1 MIFTKEKSNSLSEL
15 VLESKNLL
23 ENVKKGQYAYQI
35 NMQTNDDQL
44 QQIVNNINEMQA
56 LQAKQME
63 NKSVRLSNVLVN
75 NPLGFWDAFLPSG
88 KFPAEDVE
96 FNIDPEL
103 KHLLGYTESELNNG
117 LSDLTSLVSEEDADQ
132 VIEALQKHLADKSGH
147 TLFKMVHRMRFKDGE
162 ERWVQTF
169 GQATRNEIGIPKRL
183 IVAISDIHDRIVASE
198 KLNNFVTRYDLVN
211 EALVEAPW
219 EIIIDQKNPNQMFKE
234 IWWSPQFRQSLGFKD
249 EIELPNEISS
259 WSDRIH
265 PEDKEMVL
273 QVFNNHMMDFSGRTP
288 YEVDYRLQLKSG
300 EYRWFHT
307 SGRTLRDEKGSP
319 LRIAGTIRDISY
331 EKLKKATIEETV
343 ARMVELSASI
353 NEMVTGIAS
362 ITTQAQKLA
371 TTQEKTTLA
380 ANDAKVFA
388 DETKD
393 ISNFIKGI
401 ADQTNL
407 LGLNASIEAARA
419 GDQGKGFGVVA
430 DEVRKLAVN
439 SADATK
445 NIESSLTQMKGSIE
459 TIIDYMNIINDLAHT
474 QASLTEQMNAT
485 ADVINKMSQDL
496 VDFAKRK

>member
-1 MIFTKEKSNSLSEL
+1 
-15 VLESKNLL
+15 
-23 ENVKKGQYAYQI
+23 
-35 NMQTNDDQL
+35 
-44 QQIVNNINEMQA
+44 
-56 LQAKQME
+56 ME
-63 NKSVRLSNVLVN
+63 
-75 NPLGFWDAFLPSG
+75 
-88 KFPAEDVE
+88 
-96 FNIDPEL
+96 
-103 KHLLGYTESELNNG
+103 
-117 LSDLTSLVSEEDADQ
+117 
-132 VIEALQKHLADKSGH
+132 
-147 TLFKMVHRMRFKDGE
+147 
-162 ERWVQTF
+162 
-169 GQATRNEIGIPKRL
+169 
-183 IVAISDIHDRIVASE
+183 
-198 KLNNFVTRYDLVN
+198 
-211 EALVEAPW
+211 
-219 EIIIDQKNPNQMFKE
+219 
-234 IWWSPQFRQSLGFKD
+234 
-249 EIELPNEISS
+249 
-259 WSDRIH
+259 
-265 PEDKEMVL
+265 
-273 QVFNNHMMDFSGRTP
+273 
-288 YEVDYRLQLKSG
+288 
-300 EYRWFHT
+300 
-307 SGRTLRDEKGSP
+307 
-319 LRIAGTIRDISY
+319 
-331 EKLKKATIEETV
+331 
-343 ARMVELSASI
+343 ELSASI